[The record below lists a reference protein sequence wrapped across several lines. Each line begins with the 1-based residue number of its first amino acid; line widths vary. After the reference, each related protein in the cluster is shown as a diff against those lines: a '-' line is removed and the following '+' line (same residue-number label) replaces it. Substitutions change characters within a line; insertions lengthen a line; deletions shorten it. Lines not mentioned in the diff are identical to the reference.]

1 MTDDGFLRLDRELIE
16 AAQKTEYNTYDE
28 LVQAYNAMSDENRK
42 KTLFVV
48 GRRYYINYNEGDKNS
63 LREVNLY
70 ADLIRNP
77 ESETSASL
85 RIVPAKIVQYNI
97 GTYTFLSHNFDYVRT
112 DTPLFFNI
120 PVVSFH
126 KVGYEQSAFNI
137 QEAIEGNVELQ
148 EKQKRVILWRLRS
161 IPVYSTVIPLTGNHL
176 IMLIRLPIT
185 NKDLKGW
192 YQHLCLIR

>member
-1 MTDDGFLRLDRELIE
+1 M
-16 AAQKTEYNTYDE
+16 
-28 LVQAYNAMSDENRK
+28 
-42 KTLFVV
+42 V

-112 DTPLFFNI
+112 DTPLFF
-120 PVVSFH
+120 
-126 KVGYEQSAFNI
+126 
-137 QEAIEGNVELQ
+137 
-148 EKQKRVILWRLRS
+148 
-161 IPVYSTVIPLTGNHL
+161 
-176 IMLIRLPIT
+176 
-185 NKDLKGW
+185 
-192 YQHLCLIR
+192 